1 MHLVDLD
8 IHILYISYSAR
19 DYVAFS
25 AAYMSPGR
33 IDFCATSC
41 ISDTFGHVSL
51 PKDQPGHVRARLDLW
66 AWRLERYDNNTTTV
80 KLINQANPQGW
91 IPSYIPN
98 SLSGHHPDIVMHAH
112 QYFNKYGAPP
122 DLVMLQ
128 HGSLVNIAFDQQ
140 RKSLRAEYVRSA
152 EPVSASSSTIFGTN
166 HGNSTNGS
174 TKVEVR
180 LDGRRQQDEKQRSY
194 NVVIDPPP
202 SRVHASTRHYDPY
215 GWWLEIEHDEEH
227 IIPQRGKILLLIKPD
242 TRDDRLVVNG
252 VPADICKGASPTS
265 LIKSLPPS
273 RPIQD
278 KPHQVDTTATSSGS
292 IISGTAVSTTTGANT
307 TMTSTTSTTTDQE
320 KPEESSTTEVNNT
333 PITADSIE
341 SIVKSLPVTPKEYAQ
356 RAMSFLAKMVDQQ
369 FGWNNVS
376 DKNGMQVSKRQ
387 GTSKTIDQI
396 PMVMDEPFA
405 IPEPSLIVKAS
416 KVIEGFSVEEVV
428 SVVTDTGP
436 LRQQYDESVEEIEP
450 LMQLAHGCSLV
461 RQVIKGGFLFKYV
474 SKRE

>member
-8 IHILYISYSAR
+8 IHVLYISYSAR

-252 VPADICKGASPTS
+252 VPADI
-265 LIKSLPPS
+265 
-273 RPIQD
+273 
-278 KPHQVDTTATSSGS
+278 
-292 IISGTAVSTTTGANT
+292 
-307 TMTSTTSTTTDQE
+307 
-320 KPEESSTTEVNNT
+320 
-333 PITADSIE
+333 
-341 SIVKSLPVTPKEYAQ
+341 
-356 RAMSFLAKMVDQQ
+356 
-369 FGWNNVS
+369 
-376 DKNGMQVSKRQ
+376 
-387 GTSKTIDQI
+387 
-396 PMVMDEPFA
+396 
-405 IPEPSLIVKAS
+405 
-416 KVIEGFSVEEVV
+416 
-428 SVVTDTGP
+428 
-436 LRQQYDESVEEIEP
+436 
-450 LMQLAHGCSLV
+450 
-461 RQVIKGGFLFKYV
+461 
-474 SKRE
+474 

>member
-1 MHLVDLD
+1 M
-8 IHILYISYSAR
+8 
-19 DYVAFS
+19 AFA

-51 PKDQPGHVRARLDLW
+51 PKDQAGHVRARLDLW

-80 KLINQANPQGW
+80 RLINQANPQGW

-152 EPVSASSSTIFGTN
+152 EPVSASSSSSSSSIFGTTR
-166 HGNSTNGS
+166 GSGNGS

-180 LDGRRQQDEKQRSY
+180 LDGRRQQDERQRSY

-215 GWWLEIEHDEEH
+215 GWWIEIEHDEEH

-265 LIKSLPPS
+265 LIKSLPSS

-278 KPHQVDTTATSSGS
+278 KPHQLETAATSGGGGGGGS
-292 IISGTAVSTTTGANT
+292 SVISGAATASTTTGTNA
-307 TMTSTTSTTTDQE
+307 TMTSVPTTEQE
-320 KPEESSTTEVNNT
+320 KPKQSSTAEDSTT
-333 PITADSIE
+333 PPTTADSIE
-341 SIVKSLPVTPKEYAQ
+341 SIVKTLPVTPKEYAQ

-376 DKNGMQVSKRQ
+376 DKNGMQISKRQ

-436 LRQQYDESVEEIEP
+436 LRQQYDESIEEIEP
-450 LMQLAHGCSLV
+450 LMQLTHGCSLV

-474 SKRE
+474 

>member
-1 MHLVDLD
+1 M
-8 IHILYISYSAR
+8 
-19 DYVAFS
+19 
-25 AAYMSPGR
+25 
-33 IDFCATSC
+33 
-41 ISDTFGHVSL
+41 
-51 PKDQPGHVRARLDLW
+51 
-66 AWRLERYDNNTTTV
+66 
-80 KLINQANPQGW
+80 
-91 IPSYIPN
+91 
-98 SLSGHHPDIVMHAH
+98 
-112 QYFNKYGAPP
+112 
-122 DLVMLQ
+122 
-128 HGSLVNIAFDQQ
+128 
-140 RKSLRAEYVRSA
+140 
-152 EPVSASSSTIFGTN
+152 
-166 HGNSTNGS
+166 
-174 TKVEVR
+174 
-180 LDGRRQQDEKQRSY
+180 
-194 NVVIDPPP
+194 
-202 SRVHASTRHYDPY
+202 
-215 GWWLEIEHDEEH
+215 
-227 IIPQRGKILLLIKPD
+227 
-242 TRDDRLVVNG
+242 
-252 VPADICKGASPTS
+252 
-265 LIKSLPPS
+265 
-273 RPIQD
+273 
-278 KPHQVDTTATSSGS
+278 DTTATSSGS

-320 KPEESSTTEVNNT
+320 KPKESSTTEVNTT
-333 PITADSIE
+333 PIITADSIE

-376 DKNGMQVSKRQ
+376 DKNGMQISKRQ